1 MAEAVYNASGLGL
14 PIVMTIGNRAIG
26 APINIWN
33 DHTDSMSMR
42 DAGWLQLFAETNQE
56 AADLHIQAFKLAE
69 FLSMPVMVC
78 MDGFILTHA
87 YDRVDIPSQEKVDS
101 YLPPFKP
108 RQVLD
113 PANPYSI
120 GAMVGPEAFMEVR
133 YLAHEKQ
140 QQALK
145 FIPKIAKEFKK
156 VFGRDSGGLIHNYKL
171 EDAKTIV
178 VTLGSVAGTLK
189 DVVDRM
195 RKKGKKIGVLSI
207 CSFRPFPK
215 LEIRKALKNCK
226 RVIVLEKSL
235 AVGFGGVVANNV
247 MMSMQGTGVH
257 VYTVTAGL
265 GGRPITQPS
274 LEKML
279 QVAEKDKLDD
289 LTFLDLQDQV
299 VKRELKRERVSQKSG
314 PIAENILRDLAGLKE
329 IKR

>member
-1 MAEAVYNASGLGL
+1 
-14 PIVMTIGNRAIG
+14 
-26 APINIWN
+26 
-33 DHTDSMSMR
+33 
-42 DAGWLQLFAETNQE
+42 
-56 AADLHIQAFKLAE
+56 
-69 FLSMPVMVC
+69 
-78 MDGFILTHA
+78 
-87 YDRVDIPSQEKVDS
+87 
-101 YLPPFKP
+101 
-108 RQVLD
+108 
-113 PANPYSI
+113 
-120 GAMVGPEAFMEVR
+120 MVGPEAFMEVR

-145 FIPKIAKEFKK
+145 IIPKIAKEFKG
-156 VFGRDSGGLIHNYKL
+156 VFGRNSGGLIHSYKL
-171 EDAKTIV
+171 DGAKTIV
-178 VTLGSVAGTLK
+178 VTLGSVAGTVK
-189 DVVDRM
+189 DTVDRM

-215 LEIRKALKNCK
+215 FEIRKALKNCK

-257 VYTVTAGL
+257 VYTVVAGL

-289 LTFLDLQDQV
+289 LTFLDLERKV
-299 VKRELKRERVSQKSG
+299 VERELKRERVSQKSG
-314 PIAENILRDLAGLKE
+314 PIAENILRDIAGLKE